1 MTRIHILPKYNT
13 FYCTRRSFASEHVET
28 NLSTPDNLELTDLTS
43 PLSANSMVTGA
54 TTSFTQDTMNTIV
67 SNQQQILNQLTELKT
82 SKDELYGKS
91 VTLDD
96 TSVVR
101 LASEID
107 TKLGLNN
114 YRISSGD
121 SLSNSALSDDSS
133 FSDTPLGK
141 KFVDNAKRLLKHI
154 NENVDKENPKEN
166 LFVLK
171 NSKYPDSV
179 TISDFNTSGRYSEVI
194 QNYHTQMLNVTE
206 DYQISRKFISEASK
220 PLVDSL
226 VTFALRTNQS
236 FQTLLQ
242 ENLFNS
248 SDVVLKSANLFTY
261 IVQAYGYIPISELSR
276 VLLAKVTLSVDFIT
290 ADFISF
296 VPQSEEAFR
305 EIDEKVKEGDEERKE
320 LADEHNKNLKDLKEQ
335 NSLLPGLNS
344 ILKHSLVFLNKNG
357 FLCGTVATVLGSAS
371 FMLYKNPQ
379 LVFDT
384 KDILLNFVKTQ
395 EIITGLSVSH
405 EDSVIIPKSEQ
416 SKDFDFSNKTII
428 VRYFDRG
435 FLFIRSILIKHLGDP
450 YDRD

>member
-226 VTFALRTNQS
+226 VTLALRTNQS

-248 SDVVLKSANLFTY
+248 SDVVLKSDNLFTY

-305 EIDEKVKEGDEERKE
+305 EIDEKVKEGDEV
-320 LADEHNKNLKDLKEQ
+320 
-335 NSLLPGLNS
+335 SLR
-344 ILKHSLVFLNKNG
+344 
-357 FLCGTVATVLGSAS
+357 
-371 FMLYKNPQ
+371 
-379 LVFDT
+379 
-384 KDILLNFVKTQ
+384 
-395 EIITGLSVSH
+395 
-405 EDSVIIPKSEQ
+405 SE
-416 SKDFDFSNKTII
+416 
-428 VRYFDRG
+428 
-435 FLFIRSILIKHLGDP
+435 
-450 YDRD
+450 